1 MFLISQL
8 WEREQYFLN
17 VGGKNGLEAV
27 NRLELISNKL
37 KKNELLDLKE
47 KEFVYF
53 LLLERRNEFLD
64 MLDFYMRENN
74 VIKAQEKQEAV
85 KKIDKIISSLF

>member
-1 MFLISQL
+1 
-8 WEREQYFLN
+8 
-17 VGGKNGLEAV
+17 
-27 NRLELISNKL
+27 
-37 KKNELLDLKE
+37 LLDLKE